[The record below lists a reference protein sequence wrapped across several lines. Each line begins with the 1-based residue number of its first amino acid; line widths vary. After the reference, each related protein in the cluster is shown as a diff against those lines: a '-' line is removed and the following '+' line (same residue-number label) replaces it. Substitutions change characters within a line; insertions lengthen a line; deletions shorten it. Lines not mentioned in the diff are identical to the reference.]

1 MKSKILIFI
10 IGLFVGVIIA
20 TAVFLLYGKLNNKQG
35 RNFNGERPQMMQ
47 RNGVD
52 GENQAIPPEKPS
64 EDSEILPEMP
74 EGENQNT
81 MSSES

>member
-1 MKSKILIFI
+1 
-10 IGLFVGVIIA
+10 
-20 TAVFLLYGKLNNKQG
+20 
-35 RNFNGERPQMMQ
+35 MMQ
-47 RNGVD
+47 QNGVD